1 MVRIQS
7 SRQWIAS
14 VSLLLS
20 LMTLLSFPDP
30 AQAVKRKVVLQP
42 RRGQSAPKVT
52 IPGGRRDDGKCLEDR
67 DFGQTARAQ
76 RSLAELLTPL
86 VMQPATTVS
95 LTATDRP
102 TLLVYV
108 PATSAKAVEV
118 TLEDANKR
126 GIDRIRVNLPKTPGI
141 VRVPL
146 TSFPALAVGQDYLWI
161 ASVVCDSG
169 DPKDNFSAGIIR
181 RVQTDSALTKKLKR
195 AAPLDQAALYS
206 QAGIW
211 YDAAS
216 TLDELR
222 RTQPN
227 NQELQGLWQE
237 FLKSA
242 GLEALATVPVKN

>member
-7 SRQWIAS
+7 SRQWLAS

-20 LMTLLSFPDP
+20 LMTLLSFPEP
-30 AQAVKRKVVLQP
+30 AQAGKRKVVLQP
-42 RRGQSAPKVT
+42 RRGQAAPKVT

-67 DFGQTARAQ
+67 DFGETAKAQ
-76 RSLAELLTPL
+76 RSSAELLTPL

-95 LTATDRP
+95 LTATDHP

-108 PATSAKAVEV
+108 PATSAKSLEV

-126 GIDRIRVNLPKTPGI
+126 GIDRLRVNLPKTPGI

-146 TSFPALAVGQDYLWI
+146 SSFPALAVGQDYLWI
-161 ASVVCDSG
+161 ASVVCESG
-169 DPKDNFSAGIIR
+169 DPKDNFSSGIIR
-181 RVQTDSALTKKLKR
+181 RVQVDSALTSKLKK
-195 AAPLDQAALYS
+195 ASPLDRAALYG

-222 RTQPN
+222 RAQPN
-227 NQELQGLWQE
+227 NKELQETWQD

-242 GLEALATVPVKN
+242 GLGALATVSVKN